1 MKSWLK
7 WLILVLVLALL
18 AAGALRL
25 ISTRQAQKAELAAQ
39 QSAAQVPAVLELAA
53 ADVLRVQ
60 TLELV
65 QSLAIAG
72 PLRASNSAFV
82 KARVAGELQGLV
94 LREGDRVSAGQVVAR
109 IDATESQARV
119 RQAQQQAEAA
129 RAQVD
134 IARRSFDNNRSLVDQ
149 GFISKTALYTSAA
162 SLAAADA
169 RFRAAQA
176 GADLANKSLEDTVLR
191 APMAGVVAQR
201 LAQPGERLAV
211 DTRILEIVDLSR
223 LELEASLSPAD
234 SLLVLPGQEAVL
246 SIEGAS
252 QTLSAKVLRVN
263 PSAVAGSRAVLAYLA
278 VQSNP
283 GLRQGLFAQGR
294 LNIGKLQVLAVPL
307 AAVRTDKPLPYVLLI
322 QDGAV
327 VHQTV
332 ELGARGEQADQTMV
346 GIKGL
351 PERSVILSG
360 TLGSQR
366 AGTRVKLPVG
376 Q

>member
-65 QSLAIAG
+65 QSLTIAG

-149 GFISKTALYTSAA
+149 GFISKTALDTSAA
-162 SLAAADA
+162 SLAAAEA
-169 RFRAAQA
+169 SFRAAQA

-252 QTLSAKVLRVN
+252 QNLSAKVLRVN

-351 PERSVILSG
+351 PDRAVILSG

>member
-7 WLILVLVLALL
+7 WFILILVLALL

-25 ISTRQAQKAELAAQ
+25 ISARQAQKAELAAQ

-134 IARRSFDNNRSLVDQ
+134 IARRSFDNNRSLVEQ
-149 GFISKTALYTSAA
+149 GFISKTALDTSAA
-162 SLAAADA
+162 SLAAAEA
-169 RFRAAQA
+169 SFRAAQA

-211 DTRILEIVDLSR
+211 DTRIVEIVDLSR

-234 SLLVLPGQEAVL
+234 SLLVRPGQEAVL

-283 GLRQGLFAQGR
+283 GLRQGLFVQGR
-294 LNIGKLQVLAVPL
+294 LSIGTLQVLAIPL

-351 PERSVILSG
+351 PERAVILSG

-366 AGTRVKLPVG
+366 AGTRVKLPLG

>member
-7 WLILVLVLALL
+7 WFILVLVLALL

-134 IARRSFDNNRSLVDQ
+134 IARRSFDNNRSLVEQ
-149 GFISKTALYTSAA
+149 GFISKTALDTSAA
-162 SLAAADA
+162 SLAAAEA
-169 RFRAAQA
+169 SFRAAQA

-211 DTRILEIVDLSR
+211 DTRIVEIVDLSR

-234 SLLVLPGQEAVL
+234 SLLVQPGQEAVL

-294 LNIGKLQVLAVPL
+294 LSIGKLQVLAIPL

-351 PERSVILSG
+351 PERAVILSG

-366 AGTRVKLPVG
+366 AGTRVKLPLG

>member
-7 WLILVLVLALL
+7 WFILVLVLALL

-39 QSAAQVPAVLELAA
+39 QLAAQVPAVLELAA

-149 GFISKTALYTSAA
+149 GFISKTALDTSAA
-162 SLAAADA
+162 SLAAAEA
-169 RFRAAQA
+169 SFRAAQA

-234 SLLVLPGQEAVL
+234 SLLVQPGQEAVL

-294 LNIGKLQVLAVPL
+294 LSVGTLQVLAIPL

-351 PERSVILSG
+351 PERAVILSG

-366 AGTRVKLPVG
+366 AGTRVKLPLG

>member
-7 WLILVLVLALL
+7 WFILVLVLALL

-39 QSAAQVPAVLELAA
+39 QLAAQVPAVLELAA

-134 IARRSFDNNRSLVDQ
+134 IARRSFDNNRSLVEQ
-149 GFISKTALYTSAA
+149 GFISKTAVDTSAA
-162 SLAAADA
+162 SLAAAEA
-169 RFRAAQA
+169 SFRAAQA
-176 GADLANKSLEDTVLR
+176 GADLANKALEDTVLR

-234 SLLVLPGQEAVL
+234 SLLVQPGQEAVL

-294 LNIGKLQVLAVPL
+294 LSIGKLQVLAVPL

-332 ELGARGEQADQTMV
+332 ELGARGEQADQAMV

-351 PERSVILSG
+351 PERAVILSG

-366 AGTRVKLPVG
+366 AGTRVKLPLG

>member
-7 WLILVLVLALL
+7 WFILVLVLALL

-25 ISTRQAQKAELAAQ
+25 ISTRQAQKAELAAH

-149 GFISKTALYTSAA
+149 GFISKTALDTSAA
-162 SLAAADA
+162 SLAAAEA
-169 RFRAAQA
+169 SFRAAQA

-234 SLLVLPGQEAVL
+234 SLLVQPGQEAVL

-294 LNIGKLQVLAVPL
+294 LSIGKLQVLAIPL

-351 PERSVILSG
+351 PERAVILSG

-366 AGTRVKLPVG
+366 AGTRVKLPLG

>member
-25 ISTRQAQKAELAAQ
+25 ISARQAQKAELAAQ
-39 QSAAQVPAVLELAA
+39 QLAAQVPAVLELAA

-94 LREGDRVSAGQVVAR
+94 LREGDRVSAGQVIAR

-134 IARRSFDNNRSLVDQ
+134 IARRSFDNNRSLVEQ
-149 GFISKTALYTSAA
+149 GFISKTALDTSAA
-162 SLAAADA
+162 SLAAAEA
-169 RFRAAQA
+169 SFRAAQA

-211 DTRILEIVDLSR
+211 DTRIVEIVDLSR

-234 SLLVLPGQEAVL
+234 SLLVRPGQEAVL

-283 GLRQGLFAQGR
+283 GLRQGLFVQGR
-294 LNIGKLQVLAVPL
+294 LSVGTLQVLAIPL

-351 PERSVILSG
+351 PERAVILSG

-366 AGTRVKLPVG
+366 AGTRVKLPLG

>member
-7 WLILVLVLALL
+7 WFVLVLVLALL

-39 QSAAQVPAVLELAA
+39 QLAAQVPAVLELAA

-134 IARRSFDNNRSLVDQ
+134 IARRSFDNNRSLVEQ
-149 GFISKTALYTSAA
+149 GFISKTAVDTSAA
-162 SLAAADA
+162 SLAAAEA
-169 RFRAAQA
+169 SFRAAQA
-176 GADLANKSLEDTVLR
+176 GADLANKALEDTVLR

-234 SLLVLPGQEAVL
+234 SLLVQPGQEAVL

-294 LNIGKLQVLAVPL
+294 LSIGKLQVLAVPL

-332 ELGARGEQADQTMV
+332 ELGARGEQADQAMV

-351 PERSVILSG
+351 PERAVILSG

-366 AGTRVKLPVG
+366 AGTLVKLPLG

>member
-25 ISTRQAQKAELAAQ
+25 ISARQAQKAELAAQ

-149 GFISKTALYTSAA
+149 GFISKTALDTSAA
-162 SLAAADA
+162 SLAAAEA
-169 RFRAAQA
+169 SFRAAQA

-234 SLLVLPGQEAVL
+234 SLLVQPGQEAVL

-294 LNIGKLQVLAVPL
+294 LSIGKLQVLAIPL

-351 PERSVILSG
+351 PERAVILSG